1 MSYSNLKTAF
11 QLSSPAVRSAITN
24 TIDHLP
30 IETTAA
36 AAITAELSAP

>member
-1 MSYSNLKTAF
+1 MSCSNLKTAF
-11 QLSSPAVRSAITN
+11 QHSSPAVRSAITN